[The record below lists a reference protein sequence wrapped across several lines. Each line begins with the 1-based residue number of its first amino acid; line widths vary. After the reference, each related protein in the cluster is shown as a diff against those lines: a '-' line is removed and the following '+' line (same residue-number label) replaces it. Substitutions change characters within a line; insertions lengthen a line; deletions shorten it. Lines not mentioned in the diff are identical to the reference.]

1 MAKNEKQP
9 PVILTLNDVE
19 YDVNEDF
26 NDEQKQMY
34 LHLKNIDDK
43 INSNNFIQQ
52 QLAVSKDGFVRML
65 EESLAKSDD
74 HSPHDPGDENDQ
86 MIVRYAYDNDVV
98 IHLNNKKGMSK
109 KVKLAD
115 GTLITLTYP
124 TSKKYFLRNGENII
138 KKSDSFKTI
147 EEAYVKECNN
157 LKDSD
162 NHGRID
168 IVKHKLVNSKVEER

>member
-1 MAKNEKQP
+1 MAKTEKQP

-52 QLAVSKDGFVRML
+52 QLAVSKDGFVRLL

-74 HSPHDPGDENDQ
+74 HSPHDPGDEND
-86 MIVRYAYDNDVV
+86 
-98 IHLNNKKGMSK
+98 
-109 KVKLAD
+109 
-115 GTLITLTYP
+115 
-124 TSKKYFLRNGENII
+124 
-138 KKSDSFKTI
+138 
-147 EEAYVKECNN
+147 
-157 LKDSD
+157 
-162 NHGRID
+162 
-168 IVKHKLVNSKVEER
+168 

>member
-1 MAKNEKQP
+1 MAKKENQSP
-9 PVILTLNDVE
+9 ILTLNDVE

-74 HSPHDPGDENDQ
+74 
-86 MIVRYAYDNDVV
+86 
-98 IHLNNKKGMSK
+98 
-109 KVKLAD
+109 
-115 GTLITLTYP
+115 
-124 TSKKYFLRNGENII
+124 
-138 KKSDSFKTI
+138 
-147 EEAYVKECNN
+147 EEAE
-157 LKDSD
+157 
-162 NHGRID
+162 
-168 IVKHKLVNSKVEER
+168 VEA

>member
-52 QLAVSKDGFVRML
+52 QLAVSKDGFVRLL
-65 EESLAKSDD
+65 EESIAKSK
-74 HSPHDPGDENDQ
+74 EEE
-86 MIVRYAYDNDVV
+86 VEVV
-98 IHLNNKKGMSK
+98 
-109 KVKLAD
+109 
-115 GTLITLTYP
+115 
-124 TSKKYFLRNGENII
+124 E
-138 KKSDSFKTI
+138 
-147 EEAYVKECNN
+147 
-157 LKDSD
+157 
-162 NHGRID
+162 
-168 IVKHKLVNSKVEER
+168 

>member
-1 MAKNEKQP
+1 MAKKENQSP
-9 PVILTLNDVE
+9 ILTLNDVE

-74 HSPHDPGDENDQ
+74 
-86 MIVRYAYDNDVV
+86 
-98 IHLNNKKGMSK
+98 
-109 KVKLAD
+109 
-115 GTLITLTYP
+115 
-124 TSKKYFLRNGENII
+124 
-138 KKSDSFKTI
+138 
-147 EEAYVKECNN
+147 EEAE
-157 LKDSD
+157 
-162 NHGRID
+162 
-168 IVKHKLVNSKVEER
+168 VE